1 MDGGVNFINYCYL
14 YSGLIF
20 SILAIAGDFD
30 RATILAFLIFGYL
43 LILCNINDFNKIE
56 RKLNE
61 VEINY
66 EIEQLTEII
75 DNDLKSAD
83 AYFLRGEGYKGKKD
97 YLSAFRDYQKAKEL
111 EQCFTESFFKEQID
125 KEIQECREK
134 ISNRRR
140 KRCSQAY

>member
-20 SILAIAGDFD
+20 FILAIAGDFD
-30 RATILAFLIFGYL
+30 RATILAFLIFGCL
-43 LILCNINDFNKIE
+43 LIFCNIDAFNKIE
-56 RKLNE
+56 RKLHE

-83 AYFLRGEGYKGKKD
+83 AYFLRGEGYKRKKD
-97 YLSAFRDYQKAKEL
+97 YLLAFRDYQKAKEL
-111 EQCFTESFFKEQID
+111 KQRFTESFFKEQID
-125 KEIQECREK
+125 KEIQECQEK
-134 ISNRRR
+134 LSNRKR
-140 KRCSQAY
+140 KRCSQVY